1 MAAPR
6 SAEIIYQ
13 ENFAEIYDDV
23 YRGHRDYHRETE
35 RVREL
40 VRERRPGAR
49 TLLDVACGTGEH
61 LVHLGRSFDV
71 EGIDLAEPML
81 KVAAAKLG
89 DVPVHRGD
97 MRDFSLG
104 RSFDAVSCLFSSI
117 GYLGGTADLK
127 AAVAAMAGHLVP
139 GGVLVIEPWI
149 LRERWNG
156 GDLVQ
161 AQFTSDRATVSRMG
175 RWYTSGDRS
184 QVEMHYLVA
193 RADGAVRHFVNH
205 QDLALFSR
213 DEYEAAF
220 VASGCTVEYLPEG
233 YADRGVF
240 VGVRTS

>member
-1 MAAPR
+1 MAAAR
-6 SAEIIYQ
+6 SAESIYQ

-23 YRGHRDYHRETE
+23 YRGHRDYQRETE
-35 RVREL
+35 RLRQL
-40 VRERRPGAR
+40 VHERHPAAR

-61 LVHLGRSFDV
+61 LVHLGRVFDV
-71 EGIDLAEPML
+71 EGLDLAEPML
-81 KVAAAKLG
+81 RVAAAKLG
-89 DVPVHRGD
+89 GVPVHQGD
-97 MRDFSLG
+97 MRKFDLG

-117 GYLGGTADLK
+117 GYLGGTDDLD
-127 AAVAAMAGHLVP
+127 AAVGAMAAHLAP

-161 AQFTSDRATVSRMG
+161 AQFSGDRATVSRMG

-193 RADGAVRHFVNH
+193 GPDGTVRHFVNQ

-220 VASGCTVEYLPEG
+220 VASGCTVEYLADG